1 MKKYTYLVLFILL
14 ASMLAAGCTGS
25 NSDKNNSQTS
35 LTQPTE
41 NTYKNEEWAQNV
53 TEITEILK
61 NDTNGISKAMDN
73 SDWYTTSANLE
84 KYKHDLNNAVTSSDS
99 FTVSPELQ
107 PCKDEYRLGLI
118 DDYNEAIL
126 MKTSINL
133 LTSGDFESATNTTE
147 LVAEK
152 ARSAEYHYEN
162 VTSLLNSYNK
172 DHQSA
177 PLNLSTLHHN
187 NTQDNTQEKN
197 LQGEDVFDYTNW
209 SFYTTDHVGMY
220 QKAPTGYIYY
230 VVTVQIN
237 NTGTQTYSTNPN
249 YWPLSADGIIY
260 DADSTTYDE
269 TINHQ
274 TVTVAPGGNFETKFV
289 YVVKGNPAKLTLT
302 YNGPIE
308 AL

>member
-1 MKKYTYLVLFILL
+1 
-14 ASMLAAGCTGS
+14 MLAVGCTGS
-25 NSDKNNSQTS
+25 NNDKANSQAG
-35 LTQPTE
+35 LTQTNE
-41 NTYKNEEWAQNV
+41 GTYKNEEWAQNV
-53 TEITEILK
+53 TETTENLK
-61 NDTNGISKAMDN
+61 NDTNSIKTAMDN

-107 PCKDEYRLGLI
+107 SCKDEYRLGLI
-118 DDYNEAIL
+118 DDYNQAVL
-126 MKTSINL
+126 SNTSINL
-133 LTSGDFESATNTTE
+133 LASGDFKGATNTTY
-147 LVAEK
+147 LIAEK
-152 ARSAEYHYEN
+152 AQSAKGHYDN

-172 DHQSA
+172 DHQST
-177 PLNLSTLHHN
+177 PLNITTLHH
-187 NTQDNTQEKN
+187 DNVTQEEN
-197 LQGEDVFDYTNW
+197 VQGEDVFDYTNW

-269 TINHQ
+269 AINHQ
-274 TVTVAPGGNFETKFV
+274 TVTVAPGGNFETQFV
-289 YVVKGNPAKLTLT
+289 YVVKGNPAELTLT

-308 AL
+308 VL